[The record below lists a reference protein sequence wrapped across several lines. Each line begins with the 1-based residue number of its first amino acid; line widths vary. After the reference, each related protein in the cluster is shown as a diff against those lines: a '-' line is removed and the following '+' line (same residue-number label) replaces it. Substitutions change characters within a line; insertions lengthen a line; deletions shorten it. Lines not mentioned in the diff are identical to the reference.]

1 MLNVLIGEYINCQL
15 TDSWKTLGFHAG
27 AAVIVFRF
35 VLECLFDHICERA
48 SEREGKK
55 KEREPD
61 TTHGAH

>member
-1 MLNVLIGEYINCQL
+1 MLSVLIGVYVNCQL

-27 AAVIVFRF
+27 GAVIVFRF
-35 VLECLFDHICERA
+35 VLECIFDQIC
-48 SEREGKK
+48 EREGKK